1 MEETKDRSWPDLLG
15 PRFIWAYVLAAAALI
30 AILADFRGGYV
41 GGDYSLHLARTLDP
55 TKIFDFSGVP
65 DPPPYYFLAHL
76 LYLLIGKNNGFP
88 ITLSIIQVLI
98 GSHAVWWFA
107 AYTEPLFKSR
117 LVHLSLVVFL
127 AFLPVRVIHTASVM
141 ADWTTI

>member
-88 ITLSIIQVLI
+88 ITLSI
-98 GSHAVWWFA
+98 W
-107 AYTEPLFKSR
+107 
-117 LVHLSLVVFL
+117 
-127 AFLPVRVIHTASVM
+127 
-141 ADWTTI
+141 